1 MRPRIVT
8 LLITGFACTA
18 CFKAPMELKTAMTRQ
33 AQEITQINQA
43 YQANITAL
51 LNALEKSQL
60 DYLQQAEDNLRA
72 KYLYEGKIGEPAG
85 RNADANLLVIRLAT
99 ENKILAFFDSKRT
112 LVHDSFEKKRAE
124 FLKLQTNID
133 NIAKIN
139 SAVSEYVDSLLRLR
153 KAQDAFGQALLSR
166 VNTLDKSLPIISQ
179 IVDETVRVT
188 GEEVDKFVPNESNI
202 KTAATEPLA
211 RAQTSVTQKPGSD
224 AQKPSNEVSK

>member
-1 MRPRIVT
+1 VHPRIVT

-18 CFKAPMELKTAMTRQ
+18 CFKAPMELKTAITRQ
-33 AQEITQINQA
+33 AEEITKINQA
-43 YQANITAL
+43 YQTNITAL

-72 KYLYEGKIGEPAG
+72 KYLHEGKITEPAG
-85 RNADANLLVIRLAT
+85 TNADANLLVIRLTT

-112 LVHDSFEKKRAE
+112 LVHDSFEKKRVE

-133 NIAKIN
+133 NIAQIN
-139 SAVSEYVDSLLRLR
+139 RAMSEYVDSLLRLR

-188 GEEVDKFVPNESNI
+188 GEEVDKFVPNEANI
-202 KTAATEPLA
+202 KPAAAEPLA
-211 RAQTSVTQKPGSD
+211 QAQISVTQKPGSD
-224 AQKPSNEVSK
+224 AQKPSGGVSK